1 MKKYAIEPFNPSSK
15 VKALSQIDD
24 ANSSVRSRLL
34 ANQTPTNLTK
44 RFHETTE
51 TVYPFLEKKD

>member
-1 MKKYAIEPFNPSSK
+1 MQKYAIEPFNPS
-15 VKALSQIDD
+15 VKMNALSQIDD

-34 ANQTPTNLTK
+34 ANQTPTNLSK

-51 TVYPFLEKKD
+51 TMYPFVEKKD